1 MSLRAFPGRV
11 DLLPSIFTHSV
22 SYLPG
27 LATVPEPEPE
37 TRNHVQTS
45 QTLNPKESSLAEDA
59 FSGSLSQ

>member
-1 MSLRAFPGRV
+1 MSLWAFPGRV
-11 DLLPSIFTHSV
+11 DLLLSIFTHSV

-27 LATVPEPEPE
+27 LATVPESE
-37 TRNHVQTS
+37 TRNHEQTS